1 MLSLITGLHPAGNH
15 PAGWRHPRAYTDT
28 LMNLEQMIEIARTAE
43 RGLFDMLFISDGNGV
58 AGMEWPELFEAN
70 ALTGKPA
77 VFEPVTVLSAIAMH
91 TQRIGLLATATTTY
105 EEPFTLARKF
115 ASLDHIS
122 KGRACW
128 NVVTSSNA
136 SDSLNFGKD
145 EHLARYDRYER
156 AREFV
161 EVCKGLWDSWA
172 EDAFPQDKASGK
184 YIDLKKV
191 RVLNHVGKHF
201 KVRGPLNAARPPQ
214 GYPVLFSAGQSE
226 PGRELA
232 AALSDC
238 MFCATPTKQQ
248 ALAFYTDMKSRLPKY
263 GRRPDELR
271 IMPGCV
277 VYVGRTAAEA
287 EEMFRE
293 QQALIDPIVGVRH
306 LSHYVAMDLTG
317 FDIDAPFPELTPDS
331 AGGSSRRY
339 AISEV
344 ARREGLTIRQ
354 TYERFL
360 PSFGHIVMKGDG
372 AQVADMIED
381 WYRAGACD
389 GFNVHVGFQPDG
401 LSLFVDHVVP
411 ELQRRGLF
419 RTSYP
424 GTTLRDVVGLG
435 RPESQFFPRAA
446 LTPAMVAE

>member
-15 PAGWRHPRAYTDT
+15 PAGWRHPRAYENTM
-28 LMNLEQMIEIARTAE
+28 MNLEQMIEIAQTAE

-58 AGMEWPELFEAN
+58 AGMEWPELCEAN

-91 TQRIGLLATATTTY
+91 TRRIGLLATATTTY

-128 NVVTSSNA
+128 NVVTGSNA

-156 AREFV
+156 AKEFV

-172 EDAFPQDKASGK
+172 EDAFPQDKARGK
-184 YIDLKKV
+184 YIDLN
-191 RVLNHVGKHF
+191 RVHTLNHKGKHF
-201 KVRGPLNAARPPQ
+201 RVRGPLNAARPPQ

-238 MFCATPTKQQ
+238 MFCATPTKKQ
-248 ALAFYTDMKSRLPKY
+248 AEAFYKDMKSRLAKY
-263 GRRPDELR
+263 GRAPDEMK

-277 VYVGRTAAEA
+277 VYVGRTEAEA
-287 EEMFRE
+287 EAMFQE
-293 QQALIDPIVGVRH
+293 QQALIDPVVGVRH
-306 LSHYVAMDLTG
+306 LSHYVNMDLTG
-317 FDIDAPFPELTPDS
+317 FGLDEPFPELTPDGI
-331 AGGSSRRY
+331 GGSSRRY

-344 ARREGLTIRQ
+344 ARRESLTIRQ

-360 PSFGHIVMKGDG
+360 PSFGHPVMKGDG
-372 AQVADMIED
+372 KQVADMMED
-381 WYRAGACD
+381 WYRAGICD
-389 GFNVHVGFQPDG
+389 GFNVHVGYQPDG
-401 LSLFVDHVVP
+401 LTNFVDYVVP
-411 ELQRRGLF
+411 ELQRRGLY

-424 GTTLRDVVGLG
+424 GSTLRDVVGLK
-435 RPESQFFPRAA
+435 RPESQFFPK
-446 LTPAMVAE
+446 LVPAMVAE

>member
-1 MLSLITGLHPAGNH
+1 MLSMITGLHPVGNH
-15 PAGWRHPRAYTDT
+15 PAGWRHPDAWTDT
-28 LMNLEQMIEIARTAE
+28 VMNLEQMVNIAQTAE

-58 AGMEWPELFEAN
+58 AGMDWPELFEAN

-91 TQRIGLLATATTTY
+91 TRRIGLLATATTTY

-128 NVVTSSNA
+128 NIVTSSNA

-184 YIDLKKV
+184 YIDLKRV
-191 RVLNHVGKHF
+191 HVLNHHGKHF
-201 KVRGPLNAARPPQ
+201 KVKGPLNAARPIQ

-226 PGRELA
+226 QGRDLA

-238 MFCATPTKQQ
+238 MFAATPTKKQ
-248 ALAFYTDMKSRLPKY
+248 AIDFYNDMKSRLPAY
-263 GRRPDELR
+263 GRAPDELR
-271 IMPGCV
+271 VMPGCV
-277 VYVGRTAAEA
+277 VYVGSSEAEA
-287 EEMFRE
+287 DEQFRK
-293 QQALIDPIVGVRH
+293 QQELIDPVVGVRH

-317 FDIDAPFPELTPDS
+317 YPLDEPFPELSPDS

-339 AISEV
+339 AIADV

-354 TYERFL
+354 LYERML
-360 PSFGHIVMKGDG
+360 PSFGHIVMKGNG
-372 AQVADMIED
+372 VQVADMIED
-381 WYRAGACD
+381 WYKSGACD
-389 GFNVHVGFQPDG
+389 GFNVHVGYQPAG
-401 LSLFVDHVVP
+401 LRNFVDYVIP
-411 ELQRRGLF
+411 ELQRRGLY
-419 RTSYP
+419 RTAYP
-424 GTTLRDVVGLG
+424 GRTLRDIVGLK
-435 RPESQFFPRAA
+435 RPESQFFKATAPEM
-446 LTPAMVAE
+446 AMA

>member
-15 PAGWRHPRAYTDT
+15 PAGWRHPRAYDNTM
-28 LMNLEQMIEIARTAE
+28 MNLEQMIAIAQTAE

-91 TQRIGLLATATTTY
+91 TKRIGLLATATTTY

-128 NVVTSSNA
+128 NVVTGSNA

-156 AREFV
+156 AKEFV

-172 EDAFPQDKASGK
+172 EDAFPQDKARGK
-184 YIDLKKV
+184 YIDLN
-191 RVLNHVGKHF
+191 RVHTLNHEGKHF
-201 KVRGPLNAARPPQ
+201 RVRGPLNAARPPQ

-238 MFCATPTKQQ
+238 MFCATPTKKQ
-248 ALAFYTDMKSRLPKY
+248 AEAFYKDMKSRLPKY
-263 GRRPDELR
+263 GRAPDEMK

-277 VYVGRTAAEA
+277 VYVGRTEAEA
-287 EEMFRE
+287 EAMFQE
-293 QQALIDPIVGVRH
+293 QQALIDPVVGVRH
-306 LSHYVAMDLTG
+306 LSHYVNMDLTG
-317 FDIDAPFPELTPDS
+317 FGLDEPFPELTPDGI
-331 AGGSSRRY
+331 GGSSRRY

-344 ARREGLTIRQ
+344 ARRESLTIRQ

-360 PSFGHIVMKGDG
+360 PSFGHPVMKGDG
-372 AQVADMIED
+372 KRVADMMED
-381 WYRAGACD
+381 WYRAGICD
-389 GFNVHVGFQPDG
+389 GFNVHVGYQPDG
-401 LSLFVDHVVP
+401 LTNFVDYVVP
-411 ELQRRGLF
+411 ELQRRGLY

-424 GTTLRDVVGLG
+424 GSTLRDVVGLK
-435 RPESQFFPRAA
+435 RPESQFFPK
-446 LTPAMVAE
+446 LVPAMVAE